1 MDMKPSAEHVKEYIH
16 RQLQAHNTPYM
27 ANSKDYSFHLEQDDS
42 IIAGIVA
49 ESVEDT
55 VEVAYL
61 YVDPAFRGAGLG
73 RQLMKQVEDQAAD
86 DGMKRVFLNTYSFQ
100 APGFYRKMGY
110 RLLFAIEPCL
120 GDHGQYFFEK
130 EL

>member
-16 RQLQAHNTPYM
+16 RQLQAHNTPHM

-61 YVDPAFRGAGLG
+61 YVEPAFRGTGLG
-73 RQLMKQVEDQAAD
+73 RQLMEQVENQAAD

-100 APGFYRKMGY
+100 APGFYEKLGY
-110 RLLFAIEPCL
+110 RPVLELSPAFGI
-120 GDHGQYFFEK
+120 HSQTFFLK